1 MPMYNL
7 IECNDSYSKAR
18 GILFRYCLN
27 VPAVDNNGAV
37 TDFTEANVTDWINL
51 KVKLTG
57 QTGNNDTKNVE
68 IIVPLKYLNNFW
80 RSLEMLC
87 YSSY

>member
-1 MPMYNL
+1 MYNL
-7 IECNDSYSKAR
+7 IEYNDSYSKAPR
-18 GILFRYCLN
+18 ILFRYCRN

-57 QTGNNDTKNVE
+57 KTGNNDTKNAE

-80 RSLEMLC
+80 RTLGMLC